1 MLIINVYISSVLC
14 NNKIQ
19 IYAYMYGLYNAY
31 CVIISWCVPRLSSM
45 MEDVNTEK
53 VKLTGAVESMEKIME
68 EKDREILSLKTE
80 ASPITSVEITVLL
93 W

>member
-1 MLIINVYISSVLC
+1 
-14 NNKIQ
+14 
-19 IYAYMYGLYNAY
+19 
-31 CVIISWCVPRLSSM
+31 M